1 MSRETE
7 NTVLLLVGISMVIIT
22 ASGVFTGM
30 SNPDCGRG
38 W

>member
-22 ASGVFTGM
+22 ASGVFTRYVKPGLW
-30 SNPDCGRG
+30 PC